1 MKKYVLDFCFFVV
14 VSTLWA
20 AKTYKIGDVGP
31 GGGIVFYF
39 SKEGFRVYDG
49 KGGDVICHYLE
60 MSKNTLGVSQWFPEY
75 SNIGTQEGL
84 GYGKSNTY
92 KILNASTSKKLTE
105 DNCAAYRCSKYS
117 TSRTKAGEWWLPSND
132 ELDLIY
138 QNQKERVLASCG
150 DSYHWSSSES
160 SGYFA
165 WIKNFGDGD
174 WGNGGK
180 IYYEISVRA
189 VRAF

>member
-117 TSRTKAGEWWLPSND
+117 TSSTKAGEWWLPSMC
-132 ELDLIY
+132 ELDMVY
-138 QNQKERVLASCG
+138 KNQKDAAIATCSDRW
-150 DSYHWSSSES
+150 HWSSSES
-160 SGYFA
+160 VYSNA
-165 WIKNFGDGD
+165 WIYYFGDGD
-174 WGNGGK
+174 WVNDVK
-180 IYYEISVRA
+180 VISTYSVRA